1 MAGIAIEASMTAV
14 KPESGPCI
22 VIEVPELPVSYA
34 VAVLALRAQPAS
46 VHVVL
51 LVASVAVRG
60 RRVLIQP
67 SRVATLAGRC
77 AMLAEEDVLGVS
89 IMIEGNHSPLLLVM
103 TFLALR
109 PKVGSMNVVFFMAG
123 IAVGRC
129 LVLVEHAF
137 VASAASSLLVVP
149 L

>member
-14 KPESGPCI
+14 KSESGPCI
-22 VIEVPELPVSYA
+22 VIEVPELPVSYT

-51 LVASVAVRG
+51 LVAGVAVRG

-67 SRVATLAGRC
+67 SRVATLAARC
-77 AMLAEEDVLGVS
+77 AMLTEEGVLGVS
-89 IMIEGNHSPLLLVM
+89 IMIEGNHSPLLLIM
-103 TFLALR
+103 TFLAFR
-109 PKVGSMNVVFFMAG
+109 PKVGSMHVVFFMAG

-129 LVLVEHAF
+129 FVAVECAF
-137 VASAASSLLVVP
+137 VASAARSLLVIT

>member
-1 MAGIAIEASMTAV
+1 MAGIALEASMTAV

-46 VHVVL
+46 VHVV
-51 LVASVAVRG
+51 
-60 RRVLIQP
+60 
-67 SRVATLAGRC
+67 
-77 AMLAEEDVLGVS
+77 
-89 IMIEGNHSPLLLVM
+89 
-103 TFLALR
+103 
-109 PKVGSMNVVFFMAG
+109 FFMAG

-137 VASAASSLLVVP
+137 VASTASSLLVVT